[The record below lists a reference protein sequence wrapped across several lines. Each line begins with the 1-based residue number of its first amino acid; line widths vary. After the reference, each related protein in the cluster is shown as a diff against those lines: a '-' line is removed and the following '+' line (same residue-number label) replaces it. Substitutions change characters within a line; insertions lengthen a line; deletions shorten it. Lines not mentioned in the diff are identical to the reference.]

1 MENCICLICHKPN
14 LIYFDFLN
22 TITDYDVIVII
33 DDENEKYYEDNK
45 ELYDTRYPKLIIAQ
59 INYNEC
65 IIFGFQLSNLTL
77 NKMVSGW
84 DKALYF
90 YFKLNYNMLAIKKTY
105 KNVWFIE
112 DDVFFY
118 NEEALKNIDN
128 KYPNSDL
135 LVKNVNKKEDNDWVW
150 NLINIHTDEPY
161 YNSLVC
167 ACRMSTKLLFYIF
180 DYAEKYRQ
188 LFFIEALFPTI
199 AMQNNLQC
207 DFPEELDT
215 IVYRKDWSYDEI
227 NKTSIYHP
235 IKNIELHKLLREAL
249 SLSQSKN

>member
-1 MENCICLICHKPN
+1 MKNCVCLICHKPN
-14 LIYFDFLN
+14 LIYLDFLN
-22 TITDYDVIVII
+22 TITEYDIVVII

-45 ELYDTRYPKLIIAQ
+45 ELYDTKYPKLIIAQ

-65 IIFGFQLSNLTL
+65 VEFGFQYSNITL

-90 YFKLNYNMLAIKKTY
+90 YFTLYNDRISIKNKY

-118 NEEALKNIDN
+118 DQTVLTNIDN
-128 KYPNSDL
+128 QYPNSDL
-135 LVKNVNKKEDNDWVW
+135 LVKNINKKENNGWIW

-167 ACRMSTKLLFYIF
+167 ACRMSTALLYHIF
-180 DYAEKYRQ
+180 DYAIKYKQ
-188 LFFIEALFPTI
+188 LFFIEAMFPTI
-199 AMQNNLQC
+199 AMTNNLQC

-215 IVYRKDWSYDEI
+215 IEYRKDWSYAEI
-227 NKTSIYHP
+227 NKTNIYHP
-235 IKNIELHKLLREAL
+235 IKNIELHKLLRECLHAT
-249 SLSQSKN
+249 KN

>member
-1 MENCICLICHKPN
+1 
-14 LIYFDFLN
+14 
-22 TITDYDVIVII
+22 
-33 DDENEKYYEDNK
+33 
-45 ELYDTRYPKLIIAQ
+45 
-59 INYNEC
+59 
-65 IIFGFQLSNLTL
+65 
-77 NKMVSGW
+77 
-84 DKALYF
+84 
-90 YFKLNYNMLAIKKTY
+90 
-105 KNVWFIE
+105 
-112 DDVFFY
+112 
-118 NEEALKNIDN
+118 
-128 KYPNSDL
+128 
-135 LVKNVNKKEDNDWVW
+135 
-150 NLINIHTDEPY
+150 
-161 YNSLVC
+161 
-167 ACRMSTKLLFYIF
+167 MSTKLLFYIF